1 MSTVSLVDSTQL
13 SALLKDALSWN
24 STATS
29 LLVSARN
36 GSILAYAFRNA
47 TPSIKA
53 LRTRST
59 TMTAAY
65 LIASEQVLVFEAQNS
80 SALTVISPI
89 ADHLLLA
96 VTGPEPSN
104 PDPYEQHVLEALKK
118 SQQRGTGRNGTGE
131 EETSDEEEEET
142 GDQVRQ
148 DLEALNQEVASILRE
163 ELKDMKWPEDI

>member
-1 MSTVSLVDSTQL
+1 
-13 SALLKDALSWN
+13 
-24 STATS
+24 
-29 LLVSARN
+29 
-36 GSILAYAFRNA
+36 
-47 TPSIKA
+47 
-53 LRTRST
+53 
-59 TMTAAY
+59 MTAAY
-65 LIASEQVLVFEAQNS
+65 LIASEDVLVFEAQNS

-118 SQQRGTGRNGTGE
+118 SQQRGRDQTDHG

-142 GDQVRQ
+142 RDQIRQ
-148 DLEALNQEVASILRE
+148 DLEALNHEVASILRE